1 MEFKQNSSTH
11 NPCMQIVP
19 AAPSYVASREKK
31 TPRRGAG
38 APKKK
43 LPEKKIQKLAE
54 VGQEN

>member
-1 MEFKQNSSTH
+1 
-11 NPCMQIVP
+11 MQIVP

>member
-11 NPCMQIVP
+11 NPCMQILP

-43 LPEKKIQKLAE
+43 KKKKKTPGKKDTKAS
-54 VGQEN
+54 

>member
-11 NPCMQIVP
+11 NPCMQILP

-43 LPEKKIQKLAE
+43 KKKKTPGKKDTKAS
-54 VGQEN
+54 